1 MKTIKFFSFIA
12 LAVLISSCSSVKVV
26 ADMDKT
32 VDFTK
37 YETYSFLGW
46 QDDSDKILNDFD
58 KKRLRDAF
66 ISEFEARGM
75 KPVPEN
81 GDMDITLYIVVDQKT
96 STTAYTNYYGGGGGY
111 GGYNRYGGGWGY
123 GSATTTYSE
132 SDYLEGTL
140 VMDIFDGESKDQVW
154 QGIATSTVVENPD
167 KREKSIPAKV
177 SALMKKFPVQPK

>member
-1 MKTIKFFSFIA
+1 MKTIKLFTFIA
-12 LAVLISSCSSVKVV
+12 LAAMISSCSTVKVV

-46 QDDSDKILNDFD
+46 QDNSGKLLNDFD

-66 ISEFEARGM
+66 VSEFEARGM
-75 KPVPEN
+75 KSVPEN

-96 STTAYTNYYGGGGGY
+96 STTAYTNYYGGAGGY

-123 GSATTTYSE
+123 GAATTTYSE

-140 VMDIFDGESKDQVW
+140 VMDVFDGESKDQVW

-167 KREKSIPAKV
+167 KREKSIPAKI